1 MPGPDRL
8 GRRMTAWPGEWAIVR
23 LPGDAAV
30 PVWALEPAPLHAV
43 VRTSAELSLVLPDA
57 RVPDGVQAE
66 RGFRVLAVEGP
77 LPFAETGVM
86 AAIASPLSKAGI
98 SLFAVSTYDTDYV
111 LVKGADLALA
121 IAALEARGW
130 SISAAR
136 A

>member
-1 MPGPDRL
+1 
-8 GRRMTAWPGEWAIVR
+8 MTAWPGEWAICR

-30 PVWALEPAPLHAV
+30 PAWALAAASLHAV
-43 VRTSAELSLVLPDA
+43 VRTSAELSIVLPSA
-57 RVPDGVQAE
+57 HVPAEVQAE
-66 RGFRVLAVEGP
+66 RSFRVLAVEGP

-86 AAIASPLSKAGI
+86 AAIAGPLSKAGI

-111 LVKGADLALA
+111 LVKAADLARA

-130 SISAAR
+130 SITAAR